1 MFEPERPTMMSKLTA
16 PAASF
21 AIASSAELYVAIFD
35 LDSVPLLE
43 TLEYDRVEIVGVVV
57 DA

>member
-21 AIASSAELYVAIFD
+21 AIASSAELYVAI
-35 LDSVPLLE
+35 S
-43 TLEYDRVEIVGVVV
+43 TLTPYRFWKRLSTTGSR
-57 DA
+57 